1 RRLAMEFTH
10 KRGKRQDDSGLGSV
24 LDVLLANARLVL
36 GLIDRA
42 TSPRDDGDPK
52 AEQKTLEES
61 WQDLALIKATQ
72 KPPKRQRREDLSEPL
87 LPPAPPPAPGDARG
101 QGAGLHGWMKITLML
116 WGRLCLCSRLPGST
130 TLFLALCRQLARS
143 ICTELQN
150 FLRNKC
156 PELPF
161 GNLFLS
167 GPLLDGLGALAA
179 DHVHFMLPVVL
190 DAALWSLIP
199 GEDTVVRNPRYWL
212 IKRRALEYFPR
223 GCSPWDK
230 FLVGRYLSSNALNE
244 TLHKLLVA
252 SINWPAI
259 GSLLGSLIRPVVASR
274 ELRLEVKHEELE
286 LSIALFPVVEM
297 DGRVLLAAPPQGLV
311 ENLWLESF
319 GRAEAS
325 KVRELD
331 AGDAGARQSCLR
343 VLNNVCRSHPALH
356 RLSGSPL
363 VHVVLE
369 ELVGYLEQGVLPSYF
384 NHKVNLFGELLE
396 EEVEEM
402 GFLLYRAVAEP
413 ELLL

>member
-1 RRLAMEFTH
+1 HPGAGCRCS
-10 KRGKRQDDSGLGSV
+10 RQDDSGLGSV

-36 GLIDRA
+36 GVSGAAVLAIA
-42 TSPRDDGDPK
+42 TLAVKRVRMVGGFGMGLPGLPRHI
-52 AEQKTLEES
+52 TLEMGCGALPGLF
-61 WQDLALIKATQ
+61 LAC
-72 KPPKRQRREDLSEPL
+72 
-87 LPPAPPPAPGDARG
+87 PAPPDPPQAESIP
-101 QGAGLHGWMKITLML
+101 QHCLTLQEKLLLHHSSL
-116 WGRLCLCSRLPGST
+116 
-130 TLFLALCRQLARS
+130 LAVHEAQAAFGRQLACS

-167 GPLLDGLGALAA
+167 GPLLDGLRALAA

-230 FLVGRYLSSNALNE
+230 FLVGRYLSSNTLNE

-286 LSIALFPVVEM
+286 LSIALFPV
-297 DGRVLLAAPPQGLV
+297 GLV

-319 GRAEAS
+319 SRAEAS

-363 VHVVLE
+363 VHVVLHLSAAGGDWAEGSLAARFQQVLE

-396 EEVEEM
+396 EEDR
-402 GFLLYRAVAEP
+402 GDGLLALQGGGLTVQAP
-413 ELLL
+413 LML